1 MAIAV
6 NSDSRA
12 QYARAGFSLLE
23 IMIAVMILGLVAG
36 LVGPKVMQF
45 LEDSKIR
52 AAQTTLKIFR
62 NSIDLYRADINQLP
76 TKLKDLIKKPAGD
89 VAKKWKHAYLDK
101 DEEPDDPWG
110 VKYHYKVTPG
120 ASNNKPYELWSWGG
134 IEGKS
139 EPKEKRISVWDE
151 KNK

>member
-6 NSDSRA
+6 NNNTRIK
-12 QYARAGFSLLE
+12 YARAGFSLME

-36 LVGPKVMQF
+36 LVGPRVMQF
-45 LEDSKIR
+45 LEDSRIR
-52 AAQTTLKIFR
+52 AAQTTLKTFK
-62 NSIDLYRADINQLP
+62 NAIDMYRLDVQQLP

-89 VAKKWKHAYLDK
+89 SAKKWKHAYLDK

-110 VKYHYKVTPG
+110 VKYHYKVTSG
-120 ASNNKPYELWSWGG
+120 ASKPYELWSWGG
-134 IEGKS
+134 EEGKS